1 MTKHHILTV
10 AFGAV
15 FLIGAAYLVATGPS
29 AEDDIAN
36 RGASAPVATSDEYTA
51 SDVEQHNG
59 AASCWTSINGGVYDL
74 TDWVNSHPGGVL
86 AILGLCGRDGSTA
99 FNAVHGGQEGPAG
112 ALERYKIGSLIATE
126 L

>member
-15 FLIGAAYLVATGPS
+15 FLVGAAYLVATGPS

-36 RGASAPVATSDEYTA
+36 RGASAPVVADGKYTA
-51 SDVEQHNG
+51 DEIKQHDG
-59 AASCWTSINGGVYDL
+59 AASCYTFINGAVYDL
-74 TDWVNSHPGGVL
+74 TDWVKSHPGGVL
-86 AILGLCGRDGSTA
+86 AILGLCGKDGSTA
-99 FNAVHGGQEGPAG
+99 FNAVHGGQQGPAG
-112 ALERYKIGSLIATE
+112 VLEKYKIGSLISTE